1 MSSDSLLAKDIR
13 PNGFYFNLLFILYYL
28 LLAPL
33 VNKYIMFGEK
43 NIFVALLGIVVYV
56 TEFFAFNFKM
66 RMIRLRAYAEKLR
79 IKKETGKEIELPA
92 AGCILNYAVVIRFL
106 FRIGFIMVAMMAFS
120 FDPSQENSNP
130 VFIMP
135 LVTVILLEVGV
146 LGYTFSQSG
155 MLDGISSDEKD
166 KKEWLEKYFPKFGTG
181 EYKQKEFLSDIVLH
195 LYAFMLITAFWN
207 PINES
212 GQGIINQT
220 APLENSAFFTGIIL
234 FFMYLVIAFI
244 SLPAIRL
251 AYWVE
256 ESSMALTSRD
266 KWKLRGSFL
275 LTAAVVASPVIQEYF
290 KVFFW
295 K

>member
-1 MSSDSLLAKDIR
+1 MSSNSLLAKDIR
-13 PNGFYFNLLFILYYL
+13 PNGFYFNFLFILYYL

-43 NIFVALLGIVVYV
+43 NLFVALLGIVVYV

-66 RMIRLRAYAEKLR
+66 RMIRLRTYAEKLR
-79 IKKETGKEIELPA
+79 IKKETGKEINFPA
-92 AGCILNYAVVIRFL
+92 PGCVLNYAVVIRFL

-130 VFIMP
+130 FFIVI
-135 LVTVILLEVGV
+135 LVTVILFEVGV
-146 LGYTFSQSG
+146 LVYTYSESG
-155 MLDGISSDEKD
+155 MLEDISEDEAD
-166 KKEWLEKYFPKFGTG
+166 KKDWIAKYLPKFRTP
-181 EYKQKEFLSDIVLH
+181 EYLQKEFFSDIVLH
-195 LYAFMLITAFWN
+195 FYAFMLITAFWN

-212 GQGIINQT
+212 GQQIINQT
-220 APLENSAFFTGIIL
+220 APLGDGALYTGIIL
-234 FFMYLVIAFI
+234 FFMYLILAFI

-256 ESSMALTSRD
+256 ESTMALTTKD

-275 LTAAVVASPVIQEYF
+275 LTAAVVASPVIQEYC
-290 KVFFW
+290 KVYFW